1 MGLFN
6 LFKAFGGYALSDY
19 LIYAAIDE
27 NLDVS
32 HKKMVIQE
40 LAKKKIVIHS
50 WNYKRQCFI

>member
-6 LFKAFGGYALSDY
+6 LFKAFGGYALSD